1 MTHSISI
8 YSNLQNGTK
17 TDNYQ
22 QNKQL
27 KLKEKEMSRRQN
39 QSQERTKEQTQSR
52 DRKRASRSN
61 ESCVTNS
68 LVLMFITQANATV
81 TFRKSKKSKAT
92 IKMYLPENINLNGT
106 LYDQITL
113 CKYNDLFMRNFM
125 LEDPVDIRT
134 MDDKQYNR
142 SKEAQINNGLLY
154 LLNRLGFSFTTK
166 QTRKTKSTE
175 KLVKISSLTTPTKYI
190 FDSLTLETMG
200 LEFSKVIEEMFGR
213 EMMINVTKE
222 NIPMERFPQLP
233 IEETSF
239 SMTDI
244 QDNRSG
250 NTSATYQSNGNVMEG
265 MYQNE
270 NGGYQPMLSF
280 GSQQFVPRYFC
291 DQNNCVYVQVNPM
304 TFIPNESF
312 H

>member
-1 MTHSISI
+1 
-8 YSNLQNGTK
+8 
-17 TDNYQ
+17 
-22 QNKQL
+22 
-27 KLKEKEMSRRQN
+27 MSRTNN
-39 QSQERTKEQTQSR
+39 QTKEQTHAQTHAR

-81 TFRKSKKSKAT
+81 TFRKSKRSKAT

-106 LYDQITL
+106 IYDQITL

-125 LEDPVDIRT
+125 MEDPVDITT

-175 KLVKISSLTTPTKYI
+175 KLVKISSLTTPSKHI
-190 FDSLTLETMG
+190 FDSLTLETIG

-239 SMTDI
+239 SLTDI
-244 QDNRSG
+244 QDSRSG
-250 NTSATYQSNGNVMEG
+250 NTSATYQSNGFLNEQI
-265 MYQNE
+265 YQNE
-270 NGGYQPMLSF
+270 NGGYQQMLSF
-280 GSQQFVPRYFC
+280 GTHQFVPQYFC
-291 DQNNCVYVQVNPM
+291 DQNYCVYLQMNPM
-304 TFIPNESF
+304 TFMPNESF
-312 H
+312 Q